1 MAKPNGNWLSATA
14 LYSVHGIDAINN
26 KRTFGILNI
35 ITMKK
40 ILFLI
45 ASLSVGLQVLA
56 QDCTTYLYL
65 QKDKTIE
72 MTGFNKKGDMTMKS
86 VSKVSNVN
94 TANGTTTANVVSEV
108 FDKNGKSLGTSS
120 VDYSCNGGTIS
131 MQMHIDAGEQSKKP
145 VTMNFSM
152 TGNSTGD
159 FPPNMKVGDH
169 LPDYTS
175 QMDMANNMKMTVKVT
190 DRMVVANESVT
201 TPAGTWDCFKITYK
215 TSSSTMVGGL
225 GMKLPSSSNES
236 TIWFAPNVGMVK
248 TEFKNGYMELTA
260 IR

>member
-1 MAKPNGNWLSATA
+1 
-14 LYSVHGIDAINN
+14 
-26 KRTFGILNI
+26 
-35 ITMKK
+35 MKK

-45 ASLSVGLQVLA
+45 SGLLITLQVLA
-56 QDCTTYLYL
+56 QDCNTYLYL

-72 MTGFNKKGDMTMKS
+72 MTGFNKKGDVTMKS

-94 TANGTTTANVVSEV
+94 TSNGVTTANVVSEM

-120 VDYSCNGGTIS
+120 VDYSCNSGTIS
-131 MQMHIDAGEQSKKP
+131 MQMHIDAGQSKQP
-145 VTMNFSM
+145 TSMNFSM
-152 TGNSTGD
+152 TSNGTGD
-159 FPPNMKVGDH
+159 FPQNMKVGDH

-190 DRMVVANESVT
+190 DRMVVAKENIT
-201 TPAGTWDCFKITYK
+201 TPAGSFDCFKITYK
-215 TSSSTMVGGL
+215 TSSSTVVGSL
-225 GMKLPSSSNES
+225 GMKLPSSSIES

-248 TEFKNGYMELTA
+248 SEYKNGTMELTA